1 MLPSTKKKTYNV
13 QKEQRKNDKKEKEK
27 EKEKKEEKKT
37 KKTQVRSNKVKHQ
50 LNPHCSK
57 CPHKPP
63 QSLTP
68 KDQKKLQSGK
78 NYSKLYKIT

>member
-13 QKEQRKNDKKEKEK
+13 QKEQKKNDKKKE
-27 EKEKKEEKKT
+27 EEKKEEKKN
-37 KKTQVRSNKVKHQ
+37 KKTQVRSNKVKPQ

-63 QSLTP
+63 QSLTL
-68 KDQKKLQSGK
+68 KDEKKYQRGK
-78 NYSKLYKIT
+78 NYNKLYKIT

>member
-13 QKEQRKNDKKEKEK
+13 QKEQKKNDKKEEEK
-27 EKEKKEEKKT
+27 RKKEEKKT

-57 CPHKPP
+57 CPHRPP